1 MNITTSLM
9 PRIDGRPFAWGFLCV
24 AAALAAG
31 CGSETGQSPYPVQ
44 PELARDTLQEV
55 LQSWKDGETIDS
67 WREHDPQVV
76 VQDLDW
82 MAGRKLQDFEILDGG
97 EAVDANLHCQV
108 RLTLNDPD
116 AHQAEQTVT
125 YLVSTS
131 PKLTVFREIIP

>member
-9 PRIDGRPFAWGFLCV
+9 SRNDGRPFAWVSLCV
-24 AAALAAG
+24 AALAAG
-31 CGSETGQSPYPVQ
+31 CGSGTGQSPHPVQ
-44 PELARDTLQEV
+44 PDLARNTLQEV

-82 MAGRKLQDFEILDGG
+82 MAGRKLQNFEILDGD

-116 AHQAEQTVT
+116 ARQAEQTVT
-125 YLVSTS
+125 YLVTTS